1 MGVLNWLQ
9 ATGCRLQATGYKLQ
23 ATGYRL
29 QAAGYKLQVIGHRCK
44 LQSLHSVF
52 RIWEIS
58 ILFSGAYVLD
68 GVGDALMLN
77 SNREV
82 LQGRPKAHSGGKSA
96 TMMYSYKYTF
106 CNRAIVATLD
116 LSAQNLNACFKPSL
130 GEL

>member
-1 MGVLNWLQ
+1 MQDTISAFLFV
-9 ATGCRLQATGYKLQ
+9 
-23 ATGYRL
+23 
-29 QAAGYKLQVIGHRCK
+29 
-44 LQSLHSVF
+44 VF
-52 RIWEIS
+52 GKYP
-58 ILFSGAYVLD
+58 FYVSGSYVLD

-116 LSAQNLNACFKPSL
+116 LSAQNLNACFKLSL
-130 GEL
+130 GGL